1 MRRLTVK
8 RLILSVIVAVATITQ
23 GVSAVL
29 PSTLPPDKSVDLLSF
44 IPDNADVLLTGD
56 ARQGIESMGCRV
68 SGDSIFYSQSVS
80 GLFDL
85 SQLVVGESVEKFIRF
100 SENFPRYGNG
110 VMVVNEGEDLIYLL
124 LEIVDDKRFIDGV
137 PEIFGDEVTFS
148 KKSGYHVAEVF
159 ADSYESDSLVV
170 DASGELQYERCE
182 KVISY
187 SIVVKDKL
195 VWIVDDKCASD
206 AVKAIKA
213 QLKAAKKQ
221 SVALV
226 PWKKNLL
233 TENHTMT
240 LLLDTKSIW
249 DAVQEQ
255 DAALAAFELGDFVM
269 DERYNDLY
277 ITARYDVE
285 GPAVK
290 VSGSLLDRS
299 GQVLPIPFFNTA
311 NINPAFLRYT
321 NPDNILAASWAVPQ
335 GLDYMSLANHYAS
348 LAGGKLSDSEL
359 QVISSLVPYLKKIEG
374 ATISV
379 AAGPLDIANI
389 DYTSKWDIVASASLQ
404 PGVAQ
409 ELYNLIIMAA
419 SLNEFQVKQFPDYAV
434 IDVKYVHHYDYDS
447 MVDTIPWEDAACDSV
462 AICDEIAEDCDSVA
476 GYDYESW
483 DEEYSA
489 VPVYDEFKVYLK
501 VVGNDLVAAT
511 RDITTTGE
519 SVFDAAMFENNAAVM
534 AGKIPLDG
542 RLYNTLMELG
552 QIPAELRPPFGV
564 QSDIVISSTE
574 VSWSFSLTDN
584 NGRFV
589 EELAK
594 YILVVIMNNTNNQ

>member
-1 MRRLTVK
+1 MRRLMVK

-23 GVSAVL
+23 GASAVL

-44 IPDNADVLLTGD
+44 IPDNADMLLTGD
-56 ARQGIESMGCRV
+56 ARQCIESMGCRV
-68 SGDSIFYSQSVS
+68 SGDSIFFSQSVS
-80 GLFDL
+80 GLFDF
-85 SQLVVGESVEKFIRF
+85 SQLVVGGSVEKFIRF

-110 VMVVNEGEDLIYLL
+110 VMVVNEGEDLVYLL

-137 PEIFGDEVTFS
+137 PEIFGDEVTFT

-159 ADSYESDSLVV
+159 TDSYESDSLVV

-195 VWIVDDKCASD
+195 VWIVDGKCASD

-233 TENHTMT
+233 TENHTVT

-335 GLDYMSLANHYAS
+335 GLDYMRLANHYAS

-389 DYTSKWDIVASASLQ
+389 DYTSKWDIVVSASLQ

-476 GYDYESW
+476 GYDYEPW

-542 RLYNTLMELG
+542 RLYNTVMELG

-574 VSWSFSLTDN
+574 ASWSFSLTDN